1 MGPLKRP
8 PNDMI
13 GLNRDVNHVLQQL
26 FGYFL
31 ITVKLRIPDGSDLG
45 IQGQKPTLAFSRL
58 VN

>member
-1 MGPLKRP
+1 
-8 PNDMI
+8 MI
-13 GLNRDVNHVLQQL
+13 GLNRDVNHVFQQL
-26 FGYFL
+26 FGGFL